1 MTTECDYWGA
11 WEEHDGKIT
20 DHSEQDRVLALV
32 SRDNVFDRHM
42 PRHVHAAAGPGT
54 EYFVQVVPGVDLA
67 SVACIAVCFDMILE
81 REEKK

>member
-1 MTTECDYWGA
+1 MTTECDYYGP
-11 WEEHDGKIT
+11 WEEHDGKIL
-20 DHSEQDRVLALV
+20 DHSEQDKVLALV
-32 SRDNVFDRHM
+32 CRENVFDSNL
-42 PRHVHAAAGPGT
+42 PRIAAAGPGT